1 MNPLIMTDT
10 RDLEALIADG
20 LDSESAPGPSA
31 ALFSAPTLSLAELET
46 LIAESLDRLEF
57 EIEIANLFA

>member
-1 MNPLIMTDT
+1 MQDA

-31 ALFSAPTLSLAELET
+31 PLFSAPALSLGELET
-46 LIAESLDRLEF
+46 LISESLDRLEF
-57 EIEIANLFA
+57 EIEIANLFV